1 MHIKLLLC
9 ALAVIVPF
17 EPQEPKPINFYAMY
31 FDVIGPFEANCDDY
45 LLQGYYKAKRNQSG
59 IRERM
64 VLDAKDG
71 EYVHS
76 YTTKAHNVSLGET
89 VNMSFNLPLNSMLS
103 SSGIHGKIMI
113 LNSSSTAL
121 NTIEFNLK
129 PAPRTKINVKDYIND
144 YYQSPDVVVDIDD
157 YENKHIEQFR
167 FDGFIDYFNTDSY
180 YRIDINDLYM
190 TYNSPKAFAPCRG
203 SLEFVDYNKVFPYLD
218 NQEPVPSF
226 NIPVI
231 AEENEGI
238 ISFRFENM
246 MYVNPQTLD
255 MSLIARPGFQLTK
268 YFYLPVNKSEELLDQ
283 VFTLKMEDFAHSHVS
298 FDWDIRYVNDRNLI
312 GDCSNSDYCVQGEID

>member
-1 MHIKLLLC
+1 MRIKLLLC
-9 ALAVIVPF
+9 ALSVITPI
-17 EPQEPKPINFYAMY
+17 EPQEPRPMNLYPMY
-31 FDVIGPFEANCDDY
+31 FDVIGPFETNCDDY
-45 LLQGYYKAKRNQSG
+45 LLQGYYKALGLQSSL
-59 IRERM
+59 RERI
-64 VLDAKDG
+64 VLEAKDG

-76 YTTKAHNVSLGET
+76 YTTKAHNVSHGET
-89 VNMSFNLPLNSMLS
+89 VDMSFNLPLNSMLS

-157 YENKHIEQFR
+157 YEKKHIEQFK
-167 FDGFIDYFNTDSY
+167 FDGFVDYFNTDSY
-180 YRIDINDLYM
+180 YRIDINDLSM
-190 TYNSPKAFAPCRG
+190 TYSSPKAFTPCRG
-203 SLEFVDYNKVFPYLD
+203 SLEFVDYNKVFPFLD

-231 AEENEGI
+231 AEENEGK
-238 ISFRFENM
+238 ISFRFENT

-283 VFTLKMEDFAHSHVS
+283 VFTLKMEEFAQSHVS

-312 GDCSNSDYCVQGEID
+312 GDCSNSDYCVQGEIV